1 MSIVTY
7 AKSLVTKANFC
18 VVLAFYYHGYR
29 LISIFIYYTS
39 KQSAVCERTIIV
51 DIIAQFVIYYHK
63 LGGNIMHWFWWV
75 VIGFVA
81 MFILGKLCED
91 RPGFRNVLCC
101 IIALAYPIL
110 AIVTIDSEK
119 FGFVGWAILGPI
131 VLAYYKFVYDFAER
145 LDGESDG
152 DLIFSLFENVDFF
165 SWIFDIDS
173 SFIALVVS
181 VVLAIIFAVIPIA
194 LVFVFA
200 QFSVVL
206 SCIMLFVPFV
216 YCLFCTIRYFR
227 ENY

>member
-1 MSIVTY
+1 
-7 AKSLVTKANFC
+7 
-18 VVLAFYYHGYR
+18 
-29 LISIFIYYTS
+29 
-39 KQSAVCERTIIV
+39 
-51 DIIAQFVIYYHK
+51 
-63 LGGNIMHWFWWV
+63 
-75 VIGFVA
+75 
-81 MFILGKLCED
+81 
-91 RPGFRNVLCC
+91 
-101 IIALAYPIL
+101 
-110 AIVTIDSEK
+110 
-119 FGFVGWAILGPI
+119 
-131 VLAYYKFVYDFAER
+131 FVYDFAER